1 MGPPNDGRPGFS
13 RRAQYSIFAGY
24 LLAAAGAIVGFVLLA
39 ISLSQPTAFS
49 AIRGAATAVAEPVG
63 DTSTAARGGSRGL
76 IANLAG
82 YFRAGSRNAEL
93 ERELT
98 LARARL
104 VQAAAVKAENARLK
118 AVLGIVRREG
128 PPVAVS
134 HLIGSS
140 AASSRRFATID
151 VGSNQGVAVGQPVR
165 SATGLVGRVLEVG
178 RTTARLLLI
187 SDAASVV
194 PVRRARDGV
203 AAFAQ
208 GRADGLLDLRLID
221 LGPNPL
227 RVGDV
232 MVTSGSGG
240 LYRPNIPVAVVTRL
254 TGDGAQGKIV
264 SDPAATDFV
273 IVEASFAA
281 AQQAPTPGPAPFA
294 SASVD
299 STGQ

>member
-24 LLAAAGAIVGFVLLA
+24 VLAAGGAIIGLVLLA
-39 ISLSQPTAFS
+39 VALAQPAAFS
-49 AIRGAATAVAEPVG
+49 DVRSAATAIVEPIG
-63 DTSTAARGGSRGL
+63 EASAAIRRGSRGL

-82 YFRAGSRNAEL
+82 YLRAGSRNADL
-93 ERELT
+93 ERELG
-98 LARARL
+98 LARAKL
-104 VQAAAVKAENARLK
+104 VQAAAIRAENARLK
-118 AVLGIVRREG
+118 AVLGIAQREG

-134 HLIGSS
+134 HLIGST

-151 VGSNQGVAVGQPVR
+151 AGSNQGVAVGQPVR
-165 SATGLVGRVLEVG
+165 SATGMVGRVLEVG
-178 RTTARLLLI
+178 PTTARLLLI

-240 LYRPNIPVAVVTRL
+240 LYRPNIPVAVVTEL
-254 TGDGAQGKIV
+254 TRDGARGKIV

-273 IVEASFAA
+273 IVEVSFAA
-281 AQQAPTPGPAPFA
+281 AQQPSVPRATPFGG
-294 SASVD
+294 SATD
-299 STGQ
+299 DTRR